1 MSIGGII
8 AMGNSIADRKI
19 KQVSE
24 MKHLE
29 VKENFDYYNSIID
42 EIQENLDRLIKDF
55 EIDESEYK
63 SISYLFRQ
71 ANLNRRNFNY
81 KEDFQKFDL
90 FKYMNLI
97 RHGKNAEYLFRENSM
112 FNFINYWY
120 HLPYQEKVTYNNKE
134 VLYNRIPLMKIKGLS
149 YMEYYNEDILKELN
163 INYIKSSNK
172 AIGNKN
178 TILIDI
184 NDLDKLTWMRDKYH
198 PLSLKEFLETYNICY
213 NVIQNYFEILNIKL
227 VKPYNKKD
235 SYFETQEDW
244 NKMAELIT
252 DKKKRMNVL
261 FQHKYGM
268 TKSEFYK
275 KDNKN
280 KNKYIEENKIF
291 TSKSAGKYLGI
302 TDATFRK
309 YVKELNIKPIG
320 KIKKIYNAYSIEQ
333 VELMKKVKHLDFDVS
348 EYATINQ
355 LSKELD
361 YYKGQCITALKS
373 YNITPIYV
381 QDIAYY
387 PKEESI
393 KVITK
398 FKNCARSHRTSSLE
412 NGIKNI
418 LSENNIE
425 FVENTKPFK
434 SPNTNR
440 QLELDIVIPSKRVA
454 IEFDGIYYH
463 SEGMLMCKYDYDDEK
478 VLKLW
483 NHNYYKTEL
492 GEQINLQVLHIRD
505 VDFIK
510 NHKTP
515 QINSL
520 INRFTLSPNTLL
532 FDYDIKEVDY
542 EESLKFHKE
551 NSIFN
556 SDDFDKSFGLYQ
568 DDELIQLVSLKGNK
582 IINYSVNNYVI
593 LSRDEERIIFDWI
606 KKKFKKVSAEFIR
619 DVYPT
624 KYVEKL
630 GFKIK
635 EKMLPTYE
643 YAFKN
648 KFWDKDWVES
658 GEGLKFFHEKGWIA
672 DYENIE
678 NMTEFLWNNKIAK
691 YWNCGYLI
699 CEL

>member
-1 MSIGGII
+1 
-8 AMGNSIADRKI
+8 MGNSIADRKI

-55 EIDESEYK
+55 ETDESEYK

-120 HLPYQEKVTYNNKE
+120 HLSYTNKIIYNNKDI
-134 VLYNRIPLMKIKGLS
+134 LYNRIPLRKIKKLS
-149 YMEYYNEDILKELN
+149 YYEYYTEDILKELN
-163 INYIKSSNK
+163 IDYIKSNNK
-172 AIGNKN
+172 AVGGQN
-178 TILIDI
+178 TLLINV
-184 NDLDKLTWMRDKYH
+184 NDLNKLTWMRDTYH
-198 PLSLKEFLETYNICY
+198 PLSLSEFVETYNADRSTINCY
-213 NVIQNYFEILNIKL
+213 IKMMNIEL
-227 VKPYNKKD
+227 CMPYNKKD
-235 SYFETQEDW
+235 TYFKNQEDW
-244 NKMAELIT
+244 NKIAEFVSKSRKERSEI
-252 DKKKRMNVL
+252 ML
-261 FQHKYGM
+261 FHNHGKTRSDVSKELCEKQ
-268 TKSEFYK
+268 
-275 KDNKN
+275 NA
-280 KNKYIEENKIF
+280 YIKENKIF
-291 TSKSAGKYLGI
+291 TSVSGGKYLGI
-302 TDATFRK
+302 NEATFKK
-309 YVKELNIKPIG
+309 YIKELNLKPIG
-320 KIKKIYNAYSIEQ
+320 KVKKIYDTYSIEQ
-333 VELMKKVKHLDFDVS
+333 VELIKKTKRLDLDFS
-348 EYATINQ
+348 KYMNIKQ
-355 LSKELD
+355 LSEELN
-361 YYKGQCITALKS
+361 YYSGQCVRALKS
-373 YNITPIYV
+373 YNIEPIYV
-381 QDIAYY
+381 QDVPYY
-387 PKEESI
+387 PKDESI
-393 KVITK
+393 KVITE
-398 FKNCARSHRTSSLE
+398 FRNCAKSHRTSSLE

-434 SPNTNR
+434 SPDTNR
-440 QLELDIVIPSKRVA
+440 PLELDILIPSKNVA
-454 IEFDGIYYH
+454 FEFDGIYYH
-463 SEGMLMCKYDYDDEK
+463 SEGMLMRAYNYNDEK

-492 GEQINLQVLHIRD
+492 GEQIDLQVLHIRD

-520 INRFTLSPNTLL
+520 INRFTLPPNTLL

-568 DDELIQLVSLKGNK
+568 DDELIQLISLKGNK
-582 IINYSVNNYVI
+582 IVNYSVNNYVI
-593 LSRDEERIIFDWI
+593 LSRDEERILFDWL

-624 KYVEKL
+624 RYVERL

-635 EKMLPTYE
+635 EKVLPTYE
-643 YAFKN
+643 YAFKS
-648 KFWDKDWVES
+648 KFWDRDWVES
-658 GEGLKFFHEKGWIA
+658 GKGLKFFHENGWIA
-672 DYENIE
+672 DYKNIE

>member
-1 MSIGGII
+1 
-8 AMGNSIADRKI
+8 MGNSIADRKI

-42 EIQENLDRLIKDF
+42 DIQENLDRLIKDF
-55 EIDESEYK
+55 ETDESEYK
-63 SISYLFRQ
+63 PISYLFRQ
-71 ANLNRRNFNY
+71 ANLDRRNFSY
-81 KEDFQKFDL
+81 KEDFQKFHL
-90 FKYMNLI
+90 FKYMNLVK
-97 RHGKNAEYLFRENSM
+97 HGKNAEYLFRENSM

-120 HLPYQEKVTYNNKE
+120 YLPYQEKVTYNNKE
-134 VLYNRIPLMKIKGLS
+134 ILYNRIPLMKIKGLS
-149 YMEYYNEDILKELN
+149 YLEFYTEDILKELN
-163 INYIKSSNK
+163 VNYTKSSNK
-172 AIGNKN
+172 AVGNKN

-261 FQHKYGM
+261 FQYKYGM

-398 FKNCARSHRTSSLE
+398 FKNCAKSHRTSSLE
-412 NGIKNI
+412 NGIKSI
-418 LSENNIE
+418 LFENNIE

-440 QLELDIVIPSKRVA
+440 PLELDILIPSKNVA
-454 IEFDGIYYH
+454 FEFDGIYYH

-520 INRFTLSPNTLL
+520 INRFTLPPNTLL

-593 LSRDEERIIFDWI
+593 LSRDEERIIFNWL
-606 KKKFKKVSAEFIR
+606 KQKFKKMSAEFIR

-624 KYVEKL
+624 KYVERL

-635 EKMLPTYE
+635 EKILPTYE

-658 GEGLKFFHEKGWIA
+658 GEGLKFFHEKGWIV
-672 DYENIE
+672 DYGNIE

>member
-1 MSIGGII
+1 
-8 AMGNSIADRKI
+8 
-19 KQVSE
+19 
-24 MKHLE
+24 
-29 VKENFDYYNSIID
+29 
-42 EIQENLDRLIKDF
+42 
-55 EIDESEYK
+55 
-63 SISYLFRQ
+63 
-71 ANLNRRNFNY
+71 
-81 KEDFQKFDL
+81 
-90 FKYMNLI
+90 MNLVK
-97 RHGKNAEYLFRENSM
+97 HGKNAEYLFRENSM

-120 HLPYQEKVTYNNKE
+120 YLPYQEKVTYNNKE
-134 VLYNRIPLMKIKGLS
+134 ILYNRIPLMKIKGLS
-149 YMEYYNEDILKELN
+149 YLEFYTEDILKELN
-163 INYIKSSNK
+163 VNYTKSSNK
-172 AIGNKN
+172 AVGNKN

-244 NKMAELIT
+244 DKMAELIT
-252 DKKKRMNVL
+252 DKKKRADVL
-261 FQHKYGM
+261 FQYKYGM
-268 TKSEFYK
+268 SKSEFYK
-275 KDNKN
+275 NDNKN

-309 YVKELNIKPIG
+309 YIKELNIKPIG
-320 KIKKIYNAYSIEQ
+320 KIKKVYDSYSIEQ
-333 VELMKKVKHLDFDVS
+333 VEYIKKTKHLDLDFS
-348 EYATINQ
+348 KYATINQ

-361 YYKGQCITALKS
+361 YYEGQCITALKS

-387 PKEESI
+387 SKEESV
-393 KVITK
+393 KAITE
-398 FKNCARSHRTSSLE
+398 FRSCAKSHRTSSLE

-434 SPNTNR
+434 SPDTNR
-440 QLELDIVIPSKRVA
+440 PLELDILIPSKNVA
-454 IEFDGIYYH
+454 FEFDGIYYH
-463 SEGMLMCKYDYDDEK
+463 SEGMLMRVYNYNDEK

-492 GEQINLQVLHIRD
+492 GEQIDLQVLHIRD

-520 INRFTLSPNTLL
+520 INRFTLPPNTLL

-568 DDELIQLVSLKGNK
+568 DDELIQLVSLKENK

-593 LSRDEERIIFDWI
+593 LSRDEERIIFDWL

-624 KYVEKL
+624 KYVERL

-635 EKMLPTYE
+635 EKVSPTYE
-643 YAFKN
+643 YAFKS
-648 KFWDKDWVES
+648 KFWDKDWVEN
-658 GEGLKFFHEKGWIA
+658 GEGLKFFREKGWID
-672 DYENIE
+672 DYKNVE
-678 NMTEFLWNNKIAK
+678 NMKEFLWNNKIAK

-699 CEL
+699 CEF

>member
-1 MSIGGII
+1 
-8 AMGNSIADRKI
+8 MGNSIADRKI

-55 EIDESEYK
+55 ETDESEYETVRYIVE
-63 SISYLFRQ
+63 SL
-71 ANLNRRNFNY
+71 NLDYDRRDINR
-81 KEDFQKFDL
+81 KLKMFDL
-90 FKYMNLI
+90 FKYSIFGSTKHSANN
-97 RHGKNAEYLFRENSM
+97 KCVLFRFNSLR
-112 FNFINYWY
+112 NFIAYWKSTPSKNRIIY
-120 HLPYQEKVTYNNKE
+120 ENKE
-134 VLYNRIPLMKIKGLS
+134 ELYDYIPLRKIKNLT

-163 INYIKSSNK
+163 VDYKISKVLCNHNYI
-172 AIGNKN
+172 
-178 TILIDI
+178 LISI
-184 NDLDKLTWMRDKYH
+184 NDLDKLTWMRDTYH
-198 PLSLKEFLETYNICY
+198 PLSLSEFVETYNVDRSTVNRYIKMM
-213 NVIQNYFEILNIKL
+213 NIEL
-227 VKPYNKKD
+227 CMPYNKKD
-235 SYFETQEDW
+235 TYFKNQEDW
-244 NKMAELIT
+244 DKIAEFVSKSRKERSEI
-252 DKKKRMNVL
+252 ML
-261 FQHKYGM
+261 FHNHGKTRSDVSKELCEKQ
-268 TKSEFYK
+268 
-275 KDNKN
+275 NA
-280 KNKYIEENKIF
+280 YIKENKIF
-291 TSKSAGKYLGI
+291 TSVSGGKYLGI
-302 TDATFRK
+302 NEATFKK

-393 KVITK
+393 KVITE
-398 FKNCARSHRTSSLE
+398 FRNCAKSHRTSSLE

-672 DYENIE
+672 DYKNVE
-678 NMTEFLWNNKIAK
+678 NMKEFLWNNKIAK

>member
-1 MSIGGII
+1 
-8 AMGNSIADRKI
+8 
-19 KQVSE
+19 

-63 SISYLFRQ
+63 PISYLFRQ
-71 ANLNRRNFNY
+71 ANLDRRNFSY
-81 KEDFQKFDL
+81 KEDFQKFHL
-90 FKYMNLI
+90 FKYMNLVK
-97 RHGKNAEYLFRENSM
+97 HGKNAEYLFRENSM

-120 HLPYQEKVTYNNKE
+120 YLPYQEKVTYNNKE
-134 VLYNRIPLMKIKGLS
+134 ILYNRIPLMKIKGLS
-149 YMEYYNEDILKELN
+149 YLEFYTEDILKELN

-172 AIGNKN
+172 AVGNKN

-434 SPNTNR
+434 SPDTNR
-440 QLELDIVIPSKRVA
+440 PLELDILIPSKNVA
-454 IEFDGIYYH
+454 FEFDGIYYH
-463 SEGMLMCKYDYDDEK
+463 SEGMLMRAYNYNDEK

-492 GEQINLQVLHIRD
+492 GEQIDLQVLHIRD

-520 INRFTLSPNTLL
+520 INRFTLPPNTLL

-568 DDELIQLVSLKGNK
+568 DDELIQLVSLKENK

-635 EKMLPTYE
+635 EKMLPTYV
-643 YAFKN
+643 YAFKS
-648 KFWDKDWVES
+648 KFWDRDWVES

-672 DYENIE
+672 DYGNIE

>member
-1 MSIGGII
+1 
-8 AMGNSIADRKI
+8 
-19 KQVSE
+19 
-24 MKHLE
+24 
-29 VKENFDYYNSIID
+29 
-42 EIQENLDRLIKDF
+42 
-55 EIDESEYK
+55 
-63 SISYLFRQ
+63 
-71 ANLNRRNFNY
+71 
-81 KEDFQKFDL
+81 
-90 FKYMNLI
+90 
-97 RHGKNAEYLFRENSM
+97 
-112 FNFINYWY
+112 
-120 HLPYQEKVTYNNKE
+120 
-134 VLYNRIPLMKIKGLS
+134 
-149 YMEYYNEDILKELN
+149 
-163 INYIKSSNK
+163 
-172 AIGNKN
+172 
-178 TILIDI
+178 
-184 NDLDKLTWMRDKYH
+184 
-198 PLSLKEFLETYNICY
+198 
-213 NVIQNYFEILNIKL
+213 
-227 VKPYNKKD
+227 
-235 SYFETQEDW
+235 
-244 NKMAELIT
+244 MAELIT
-252 DKKKRMNVL
+252 DKKKRADVL
-261 FQHKYGM
+261 FQYKYGM
-268 TKSEFYK
+268 SKSEFYK
-275 KDNKN
+275 KDNKD

-302 TDATFRK
+302 TDVTFRK

-387 PKEESI
+387 SKEESV
-393 KVITK
+393 KAITK
-398 FKNCARSHRTSSLE
+398 FRNCAKSHRTSSLE

-418 LSENNIE
+418 LSENNVE

-434 SPNTNR
+434 SPDTNR
-440 QLELDIVIPSKRVA
+440 PLELDIVIPLKKVA

-463 SEGMLMCKYDYDDEK
+463 SEGMLMRAYNYNDEK

-492 GEQINLQVLHIRD
+492 GEQIDLQVLHIRD

-520 INRFTLSPNTLL
+520 INRFTLPPNTLL
-532 FDYDIKEVDY
+532 FDYEIKEVDY
-542 EESLKFHKE
+542 KESLKFHKD

-556 SDDFDKSFGLYQ
+556 SEDFDKSFGLYQ
-568 DDELIQLVSLKGNK
+568 DNEVIQLVSLKENK
-582 IINYSVNNYVI
+582 IVNYSVNNYVI
-593 LSRDEERIIFDWI
+593 LTKDEEKIIFDWL

-624 KYVEKL
+624 KYIERL

-643 YAFKN
+643 YAFKS
-648 KFWDKDWVES
+648 KFWDRDWVES
-658 GEGLKFFHEKGWIA
+658 GEGLKFFHEKGWIT
-672 DYENIE
+672 DYGNIE

>member
-1 MSIGGII
+1 
-8 AMGNSIADRKI
+8 MGNSIADRKI

-55 EIDESEYK
+55 ETDESEYETVRYIVE
-63 SISYLFRQ
+63 SL
-71 ANLNRRNFNY
+71 NLDYDRRDINR
-81 KEDFQKFDL
+81 KLKMFDL
-90 FKYMNLI
+90 FKYSIFGSTKHSANN
-97 RHGKNAEYLFRENSM
+97 KCVLFRFNSLR
-112 FNFINYWY
+112 NFIAYWKSTPSKNRIIY
-120 HLPYQEKVTYNNKE
+120 ENKE
-134 VLYNRIPLMKIKGLS
+134 ELYDYIPLRKIKNLT

-163 INYIKSSNK
+163 VDYKISKVLCNHNYI
-172 AIGNKN
+172 
-178 TILIDI
+178 LISI
-184 NDLDKLTWMRDKYH
+184 NDLDKLTWMRDTYH
-198 PLSLKEFLETYNICY
+198 PLSLSEFVETYNADRSTINCY
-213 NVIQNYFEILNIKL
+213 IKMMNIEL
-227 VKPYNKKD
+227 CMPYNKKD
-235 SYFETQEDW
+235 TYFKNQEDW
-244 NKMAELIT
+244 NKIAEFVSKSRKERSEI
-252 DKKKRMNVL
+252 ML
-261 FQHKYGM
+261 FHNHGKTRSDVSKELCEKQ
-268 TKSEFYK
+268 
-275 KDNKN
+275 NA
-280 KNKYIEENKIF
+280 YIKENKIF
-291 TSKSAGKYLGI
+291 TSVSGGKYLGI
-302 TDATFRK
+302 NEATFKK
-309 YVKELNIKPIG
+309 YIKELNLKPIG
-320 KIKKIYNAYSIEQ
+320 KVKKIYDTYSIEQ
-333 VELMKKVKHLDFDVS
+333 VELIKKTKHLDLDFS
-348 EYATINQ
+348 KYMNIKQ
-355 LSKELD
+355 LSEELN
-361 YYKGQCITALKS
+361 YYSGQCVRALKS
-373 YNITPIYV
+373 YNIEPIYV
-381 QDIAYY
+381 QDVPYY
-387 PKEESI
+387 PKDESI
-393 KVITK
+393 KVITE
-398 FKNCARSHRTSSLE
+398 FRNCAKSHRTSSLE

-434 SPNTNR
+434 SPDTNR
-440 QLELDIVIPSKRVA
+440 PLELDILIPSKNVA
-454 IEFDGIYYH
+454 FEFDGIYYH
-463 SEGMLMCKYDYDDEK
+463 SEGMLMRAYNYNDEK

-492 GEQINLQVLHIRD
+492 GEQIDLQVLHIRD

-520 INRFTLSPNTLL
+520 INRFTLPPNTLL

-556 SDDFDKSFGLYQ
+556 SDDFDKSFRLYQ

-593 LSRDEERIIFDWI
+593 LSRDEERIIFDWL
-606 KKKFKKVSAEFIR
+606 KKKFKKLSAEFIR
-619 DVYPT
+619 DVYPI

-635 EKMLPTYE
+635 EKVLPTYE
-643 YAFKN
+643 YAFKS

-672 DYENIE
+672 DYGNIE

>member
-1 MSIGGII
+1 
-8 AMGNSIADRKI
+8 MGNSIVDRKI

-42 EIQENLDRLIKDF
+42 EIQENLDRLIADF
-55 EIDESEYK
+55 ETDESEYETVRYIIE
-63 SISYLFRQ
+63 SL
-71 ANLNRRNFNY
+71 NLDYDRRDINR
-81 KEDFQKFDL
+81 KLKMFDL
-90 FKYMNLI
+90 FKYSIFGSTKHSANN
-97 RHGKNAEYLFRENSM
+97 KCVLFRFNSLR
-112 FNFINYWY
+112 NFVAYWKSTPSKNRIIY
-120 HLPYQEKVTYNNKE
+120 ENKE
-134 VLYNRIPLMKIKGLS
+134 ELYDYIPLRKIKNLT

-163 INYIKSSNK
+163 VDYKISKVLCNHNYI
-172 AIGNKN
+172 
-178 TILIDI
+178 LISI
-184 NDLDKLTWMRDKYH
+184 NDLDKLTWMRDTYH
-198 PLSLKEFLETYNICY
+198 PLSLSEFVETYNADRSTINCY
-213 NVIQNYFEILNIKL
+213 IKMMNIEL
-227 VKPYNKKD
+227 CMPYNKKD
-235 SYFETQEDW
+235 TYFKNQEDW
-244 NKMAELIT
+244 NKIAEFVSKSRKERSEI
-252 DKKKRMNVL
+252 ML
-261 FQHKYGM
+261 FHNHGKTRSDVSKELCEKQ
-268 TKSEFYK
+268 
-275 KDNKN
+275 NA
-280 KNKYIEENKIF
+280 YIKENKIF
-291 TSKSAGKYLGI
+291 TSVSGGKYLGI
-302 TDATFRK
+302 NEATFKK
-309 YVKELNIKPIG
+309 YIKELNLKPIG
-320 KIKKIYNAYSIEQ
+320 KVKKIYDTYSIEQ
-333 VELMKKVKHLDFDVS
+333 VELIKKAKHLDLDFS
-348 EYATINQ
+348 KYMNIKQ
-355 LSKELD
+355 LSEELN
-361 YYKGQCITALKS
+361 YYSGQCVRALKS
-373 YNITPIYV
+373 YNIEPIYV
-381 QDIAYY
+381 QDVPYY
-387 PKEESI
+387 PKDESI
-393 KVITK
+393 KVITE
-398 FKNCARSHRTSSLE
+398 FRNCAKSHRTSSLE

-434 SPNTNR
+434 SPDTNR
-440 QLELDIVIPSKRVA
+440 PLELDILIPSKNVEF
-454 IEFDGIYYH
+454 EFDGIYYH
-463 SEGMLMCKYDYDDEK
+463 SEGMLMRAYNYNDEK

-492 GEQINLQVLHIRD
+492 GEQIDLQVLHIRD

-510 NHKTP
+510 NYKTP

-520 INRFTLSPNTLL
+520 INRFTLPPNTLL

-582 IINYSVNNYVI
+582 IVNYSVNNYVI
-593 LSRDEERIIFDWI
+593 LSRDEERILFDWL

-619 DVYPT
+619 DVYPI

-635 EKMLPTYE
+635 EKVLPTYE
-643 YAFKN
+643 YAFKS
-648 KFWDKDWVES
+648 KFWDRDWVES

-672 DYENIE
+672 DYGNIE

>member
-1 MSIGGII
+1 
-8 AMGNSIADRKI
+8 MGNSIVDRKI

-42 EIQENLDRLIKDF
+42 EIQENLDRLIADF
-55 EIDESEYK
+55 ETDESEYETVRYIIE
-63 SISYLFRQ
+63 SL
-71 ANLNRRNFNY
+71 NLDYDRRDINR
-81 KEDFQKFDL
+81 KLKMFDL
-90 FKYMNLI
+90 FKYSIFGSTKHSANN
-97 RHGKNAEYLFRENSM
+97 KCVLFRFNSLR
-112 FNFINYWY
+112 NFVAYWKSTPSKNRIIY
-120 HLPYQEKVTYNNKE
+120 ENKE
-134 VLYNRIPLMKIKGLS
+134 ELYDYIPLRKIKNLT

-163 INYIKSSNK
+163 VDYKISKVLCNHNYI
-172 AIGNKN
+172 
-178 TILIDI
+178 LISI
-184 NDLDKLTWMRDKYH
+184 NDLDKLTWMRDTYH
-198 PLSLKEFLETYNICY
+198 PLSLSEFVETYNADRSTINCY
-213 NVIQNYFEILNIKL
+213 IKMMNIEL
-227 VKPYNKKD
+227 CMPYNKKD
-235 SYFETQEDW
+235 TYFKNQEDW
-244 NKMAELIT
+244 NKIAEFVSKSRKERSKI
-252 DKKKRMNVL
+252 ML
-261 FQHKYGM
+261 FHNHGKTRSDVSKELCEKQ
-268 TKSEFYK
+268 
-275 KDNKN
+275 NA
-280 KNKYIEENKIF
+280 YIKENKIF
-291 TSKSAGKYLGI
+291 TSVSGGKYLGI
-302 TDATFRK
+302 NEATFKK
-309 YVKELNIKPIG
+309 YIKELNLKPIG
-320 KIKKIYNAYSIEQ
+320 KVKKIYDTYSIEQ
-333 VELMKKVKHLDFDVS
+333 VELIKKAKHLDLDFS
-348 EYATINQ
+348 KHMNIKQ
-355 LSKELD
+355 LSEELN
-361 YYKGQCITALKS
+361 YYSGQCVRALKS
-373 YNITPIYV
+373 YNIEPIYV
-381 QDIAYY
+381 QDVPYY
-387 PKEESI
+387 PKDESI
-393 KVITK
+393 KVITE
-398 FKNCARSHRTSSLE
+398 FRNCAKSHRTSSLE

-434 SPNTNR
+434 SPDTNR
-440 QLELDIVIPSKRVA
+440 PLELDILIPSKNVEF
-454 IEFDGIYYH
+454 EFDGIYYH
-463 SEGMLMCKYDYDDEK
+463 SEGMLMRAYNYNDEK

-492 GEQINLQVLHIRD
+492 GEQIDLQVLHIRD

-510 NHKTP
+510 NYKTP

-520 INRFTLSPNTLL
+520 INRFTLPPNTLL

-582 IINYSVNNYVI
+582 IVNYSVNNYVI
-593 LSRDEERIIFDWI
+593 LSRDEERILFDWL

-619 DVYPT
+619 DVYPI

-635 EKMLPTYE
+635 EKVLPTYE
-643 YAFKN
+643 YAFKS
-648 KFWDKDWVES
+648 KFWDRDWVES

-672 DYENIE
+672 DYGNIE

>member
-1 MSIGGII
+1 
-8 AMGNSIADRKI
+8 MGNSIADRKI

-42 EIQENLDRLIKDF
+42 EIQENLNRLIKDF
-55 EIDESEYK
+55 ETDESEYK
-63 SISYLFRQ
+63 PISYLFRQ
-71 ANLNRRNFNY
+71 ANLDRRNFSY
-81 KEDFQKFDL
+81 KEDFQKFHL
-90 FKYMNLI
+90 FKYMNLVK
-97 RHGKNAEYLFRENSM
+97 HGKNAEYLFRENSM

-120 HLPYQEKVTYNNKE
+120 YLPYQEKVTYNNKE
-134 VLYNRIPLMKIKGLS
+134 ILYNRIPLMKIKGLS
-149 YMEYYNEDILKELN
+149 YLEFYTEDILKELN
-163 INYIKSSNK
+163 VNYTKSNNK
-172 AIGNKN
+172 AVGNKN

-198 PLSLKEFLETYNICY
+198 PLSLKEFLETYGICY

-244 NKMAELIT
+244 DKMAELIT
-252 DKKKRMNVL
+252 DKKKRADVL
-261 FQHKYGM
+261 FQYKYGM
-268 TKSEFYK
+268 SKSEFYK
-275 KDNKN
+275 NDNKN

-309 YVKELNIKPIG
+309 YIKELNIKPIG
-320 KIKKIYNAYSIEQ
+320 KIKKVYDSYSIEQ
-333 VELMKKVKHLDFDVS
+333 VELIKKIKHLNFDVS

-387 PKEESI
+387 SKEESV
-393 KVITK
+393 KAITE
-398 FKNCARSHRTSSLE
+398 FRNCAKSHRTSSLE

-434 SPNTNR
+434 SPDTNR
-440 QLELDIVIPSKRVA
+440 PLELDILIPSKNVA

-463 SEGMLMCKYDYDDEK
+463 SEGMLMRAYNYDDEK

-515 QINSL
+515 QINGL
-520 INRFTLSPNTLL
+520 INRFTLPPNTLL
-532 FDYDIKEVDY
+532 FDYEIKEVEY

-568 DDELIQLVSLKGNK
+568 DDELIQLISLKGNK

-593 LSRDEERIIFDWI
+593 LSGDEERILFDWL

-624 KYVEKL
+624 KYVERL

-635 EKMLPTYE
+635 EKVLPTYE

-648 KFWDKDWVES
+648 KFWNRDWVEN
-658 GEGLKFFHEKGWIA
+658 GKGLKFFHENGWIV
-672 DYENIE
+672 DYGNIE

>member
-1 MSIGGII
+1 
-8 AMGNSIADRKI
+8 MGNSIADRKI

-42 EIQENLDRLIKDF
+42 EIQENLDRLIADF
-55 EIDESEYK
+55 ETDESEYETVRYIVE
-63 SISYLFRQ
+63 SL
-71 ANLNRRNFNY
+71 NLDYDRRDINR
-81 KEDFQKFDL
+81 KLKMFDL
-90 FKYMNLI
+90 FKYSIFGSTKHSANN
-97 RHGKNAEYLFRENSM
+97 KCVLFRFNSLR
-112 FNFINYWY
+112 NFIAYWKSTPSKNRIIY
-120 HLPYQEKVTYNNKE
+120 ENKE
-134 VLYNRIPLMKIKGLS
+134 ELYDYIPLRKIKNLT

-163 INYIKSSNK
+163 VDYKISKVLCNHNYI
-172 AIGNKN
+172 
-178 TILIDI
+178 LISI
-184 NDLDKLTWMRDKYH
+184 NDLDKLTWMRDTYH
-198 PLSLKEFLETYNICY
+198 PLSLSEFVETYNADRSTINCY
-213 NVIQNYFEILNIKL
+213 IKMMNIEL
-227 VKPYNKKD
+227 CMPYNKKD
-235 SYFETQEDW
+235 TYFKNQEDW
-244 NKMAELIT
+244 NKIAEFVSKSRKERSEI
-252 DKKKRMNVL
+252 ML
-261 FQHKYGM
+261 FHNHGKTRSDVSKELCEKQ
-268 TKSEFYK
+268 
-275 KDNKN
+275 NA
-280 KNKYIEENKIF
+280 YIKENKIF
-291 TSKSAGKYLGI
+291 TSVSGGKYLGI
-302 TDATFRK
+302 SEATFKK
-309 YVKELNIKPIG
+309 YIKELNLKPIG
-320 KIKKIYNAYSIEQ
+320 KVKKIYDTYSIEQ
-333 VELMKKVKHLDFDVS
+333 VELIKKTKHLDLDFS
-348 EYATINQ
+348 KYMNIKQ
-355 LSKELD
+355 LSEELN
-361 YYKGQCITALKS
+361 YYSGQCVRALKS
-373 YNITPIYV
+373 YNIEPIYV
-381 QDIAYY
+381 QDVPYY
-387 PKEESI
+387 PKDESI
-393 KVITK
+393 KVITE
-398 FKNCARSHRTSSLE
+398 FRNCAKSHRTSSLE

-434 SPNTNR
+434 SPDTNR
-440 QLELDIVIPSKRVA
+440 PLELDIVIPSKNVA
-454 IEFDGIYYH
+454 FEFDGIYYH
-463 SEGMLMCKYDYDDEK
+463 SEGMLMRKYDYDDEK

-520 INRFTLSPNTLL
+520 MNRFTLPPNTLL

-542 EESLKFHKE
+542 EKSLKFHKE

-593 LSRDEERIIFDWI
+593 LSRDEERILFDWL
-606 KKKFKKVSAEFIR
+606 KKKFKKLSAEFIR

-643 YAFKN
+643 YAFKS
-648 KFWDKDWVES
+648 KFWDRDWVES

-672 DYENIE
+672 DYGNIE

>member
-1 MSIGGII
+1 
-8 AMGNSIADRKI
+8 MGNSIADRKI

-55 EIDESEYK
+55 ETDESEYETVRYIVE
-63 SISYLFRQ
+63 SL
-71 ANLNRRNFNY
+71 NLDYDRRDINR
-81 KEDFQKFDL
+81 KLKMFDL
-90 FKYMNLI
+90 FKYSIFGSTKHSANN
-97 RHGKNAEYLFRENSM
+97 KCVLFRFNSLRNFVAYWKSLSHTNKIIYENR
-112 FNFINYWY
+112 N
-120 HLPYQEKVTYNNKE
+120 E
-134 VLYNRIPLMKIKGLS
+134 LYNYIPLRKIKNLT

-163 INYIKSSNK
+163 VDYKISKVLCNHNYI
-172 AIGNKN
+172 
-178 TILIDI
+178 LISI
-184 NDLDKLTWMRDKYH
+184 NDLDKLTWMRDTYH
-198 PLSLKEFLETYNICY
+198 PLSLSEFVETYNVDRSTINRY
-213 NVIQNYFEILNIKL
+213 IKMMNIEL
-227 VKPYNKKD
+227 CMPYNKKD
-235 SYFETQEDW
+235 TYFKNQEDW
-244 NKMAELIT
+244 DKIAEFVSKSRKERSEI
-252 DKKKRMNVL
+252 ML
-261 FQHKYGM
+261 FHNHGKTRSDVSKELCEKQ
-268 TKSEFYK
+268 
-275 KDNKN
+275 NA
-280 KNKYIEENKIF
+280 YIKENKIF
-291 TSKSAGKYLGI
+291 TSVSGGKYLGI
-302 TDATFRK
+302 NEATFKK
-309 YVKELNIKPIG
+309 YIKELNLKPIG
-320 KIKKIYNAYSIEQ
+320 KVKKIYDTYSIEQ
-333 VELMKKVKHLDFDVS
+333 VELIKKTKHLDLDFS
-348 EYATINQ
+348 KYMNIKQ
-355 LSKELD
+355 LSEELN
-361 YYKGQCITALKS
+361 YYSGQCVRALKS
-373 YNITPIYV
+373 YNIEPIYV
-381 QDIAYY
+381 QDVPYY
-387 PKEESI
+387 PKDESI
-393 KVITK
+393 KVITE
-398 FKNCARSHRTSSLE
+398 FRNCAKSHRTSSLE

-434 SPNTNR
+434 SPDTNR
-440 QLELDIVIPSKRVA
+440 PLELDILIPSKNVA
-454 IEFDGIYYH
+454 FEFDGIYYH
-463 SEGMLMCKYDYDDEK
+463 SEGMLMRAYNYNDEK

-520 INRFTLSPNTLL
+520 INRFTLPPNTLL

-568 DDELIQLVSLKGNK
+568 DDELIQLVSLKENK

-593 LSRDEERIIFDWI
+593 LSRDEERIIFDWL

-624 KYVEKL
+624 KYVERL

-635 EKMLPTYE
+635 EKVLPTYE
-643 YAFKN
+643 YAFKS
-648 KFWDKDWVES
+648 KFWDRDWVES
-658 GEGLKFFHEKGWIA
+658 GEGLKFIREKGSID
-672 DYENIE
+672 DYKNVE
-678 NMTEFLWNNKIAK
+678 NMKEFLWNNKIAK